1 MVKKVTKLDRYFPT
15 EESVFEFLGM
25 VYKGPTERKDGNAV
39 ELLEEKQPLKT
50 FWQEDY
56 QGETKKQV
64 NKKINKSKTKKKSPK
79 KKNSGAE
86 IRLG

>member
-1 MVKKVTKLDRYFPT
+1 
-15 EESVFEFLGM
+15 M

-56 QGETKKQV
+56 RGETKKQI
-64 NKKINKSKTKKKSPK
+64 NKKINKSKTKKVTK
-79 KKNSGAE
+79 KKELWCRDKTREKKKSKFS
-86 IRLG
+86 